1 LSHWSTSP
9 AVREMSAEMC
19 QNIATL
25 VAKVDDR
32 ALGEGALTEL
42 TGFAKAGVAAAP
54 FLLKAL
60 PKLMEATANKDKKI
74 AAAAAAA
81 VGAMMDAWS
90 PYAVRA
96 VLPTLIAS
104 LGIKKK
110 PEEKTCAL
118 KMLVALAAAHP
129 DQMAWCL
136 VEALPFALELM
147 TDIKKDV
154 KAAAMEACTVLSG
167 TCGNK
172 DVQPFVP
179 EMMNAIQNPQTIGEV
194 VEKLA
199 SVVFVQAVET
209 PALAVTVPVVSR
221 GLKDKKEPTKRKA
234 CVIIDNMVKLVPDPR
249 EVLPF
254 LENLLPLLKRAS
266 EEISDPEARG
276 TAERAYNTLLR
287 AQQNTE
293 ARTADPAAVKTVVT
307 DPVGEN
313 CAYDATED
321 VSDYLVGVSC
331 CLTNSRNFDKTVWRK
346 VFADFKVPA
355 ECADKTRDL
364 CFKAANSVDVDE
376 VEDEEGEDLCN
387 CVFTLGY
394 GSLTLLNNTRLHLK
408 RGKNYG
414 LLGANDCGKT
424 TLMRAINH
432 EQVDGFPPKSEL
444 KTAFVEHGIG
454 EAEPECDWSPI
465 DYLLDEPVIK
475 TMHDAGELS
484 QEQMVAEL
492 EKVGFK
498 KGDKLDMT
506 LGQLSGGWKMK
517 MGLVRAMLMEADI
530 LMMDEP
536 TGHLDKF
543 NATWLTD
550 YINSLKTGP
559 KPVTVIATSHDPQYL
574 ESTTTHILEFEN
586 RKLKLFKGGIVPF
599 VEKHP
604 EAKIYFEIKSAKV
617 KFVFPAPGPLE
628 GVKSRGRALLKMQ
641 NVHFQYPNTPKP
653 QLYGVGV
660 QVSML
665 SRVAI
670 VGPNGA
676 GKSTMIKCLLGECKP
691 TTGTIWK
698 MQGSRVAYMSQH
710 AFHHIE
716 SHLDSTATQYIMQRF
731 AGGEDNES
739 LENLANLGATKET
752 DNQKVKKM
760 LYKDGNLVE
769 CETYFDDKAQV
780 QYQKKSL
787 EKAVQLE
794 QIATRR
800 KGKKESEYE
809 CKWKGMTLDFLTWVP
824 RKLLIEMGYKV
835 NVQREDEKQA
845 AMAGLQN
852 KQLTT
857 PGVEKH
863 LADFGVPPEF
873 ATHNQLRAL
882 SAGQKVKVVLGAA
895 MWQNPHILVIDEPTN
910 YLDRDALGA
919 LTEAIEEWLGGV
931 VVISHNLEFCN
942 RVATEKWIMDAGHL
956 RAEGGDYVD
965 VKLDDNAGDDQVID
979 ASGNVLEV
987 KREKKME
994 GKELKKAIKDIEKK
1008 LKDHNKKATLT
1019 DEEAWALGDKLAE
1032 LKAALTG

>member
-1 LSHWSTSP
+1 
-9 AVREMSAEMC
+9 MSAT
-19 QNIATL
+19 I
-25 VAKVDDR
+25 KVTVDTCVSKLKDVKAASA
-32 ALGEGALTEL
+32 ALEELAGVVKEGA
-42 TGFAKAGVAAAP
+42 AAAP
-54 FLLKAL
+54 FLL
-60 PKLMEATANKDKKI
+60 PKLPLLLEAAGNKDKKV
-74 AAAAAAA
+74 AQGASA
-81 VGAMMDAWS
+81 VVEEMLRALS
-90 PYAVRA
+90 PYAVQIA
-96 VLPTLIAS
+96 MPALTAS
-104 LGIKKK
+104 LGSKKK
-110 PEEKTCAL
+110 PEEKELAL
-118 KMLVALAAAHP
+118 KMLAGLAQAHP
-129 DQMAWCL
+129 EQVAWCL
-136 VEALPFALELM
+136 VGALPPALELM
-147 TDIKKDV
+147 TDIKKNV
-154 KAAAMEACTVLSG
+154 KAAAMEACTALCNTS
-167 TCGNK
+167 GNK
-172 DVQPFVP
+172 DVAPFVS
-179 EMMNAIQNPQTIGEV
+179 EMMRAIENPQAIGEV

-209 PALAVTVPVVSR
+209 PALAVTCPVVCR
-221 GLKDKKEPTKRKA
+221 GLKDRKEPTKRKA

-254 LENLLPLLKRAS
+254 LDQLLPLLGKAA

-276 TAERAYNTLLR
+276 VAERARDTLQRAKETTELR
-287 AQQNTE
+287 S
-293 ARTADPAAVKTVVT
+293 ADPAAVKKLVT
-307 DPVGEN
+307 DPVGE
-313 CAYDATED
+313 CCPYDVIDA
-321 VSDYLVGVSC
+321 VSDYLVGLSC
-331 CLTNSRNFDKTVWRK
+331 SLTNSRNFEKSVW
-346 VFADFKVPA
+346 VGAFGEFKVA
-355 ECADKTRDL
+355 EACAEKTLDL
-364 CFKAANSVDVDE
+364 CFKSANSNE
-376 VEDEEGEDLCN
+376 VEEAEEEEGEDLCN

-408 RGKNYG
+408 RGMNYG

-424 TLMRAINH
+424 TLMRAINN

-454 EAEPECDWSPI
+454 EAEPECDWLPI
-465 DYLLDEPVIK
+465 DYLMAEPVIK
-475 TMHDAGELS
+475 EMCESGALS
-484 QEQMVAEL
+484 KEKIVEEL

-543 NATWLTD
+543 NVAWLTD

-559 KPVTVIATSHDPQYL
+559 KPVTVIATSHDTGYL
-574 ESTTTHILEFEN
+574 EATTTHILEFEN
-586 RKLKLFKGGIVPF
+586 RKLKLFRGGIVPF
-599 VEKHP
+599 VEKNP

-617 KFVFPAPGPLE
+617 KFVFPEPGPLE
-628 GVKSRGRALLKMQ
+628 GVKSRGKALLKMS
-641 NVHFQYPNTPKP
+641 NVTFTYPGKEKP

-676 GKSTMIKCLLGECKP
+676 GKSTMIKCLLGELKP
-691 TTGTIWK
+691 TEGTIMK
-698 MQGSRVAYMSQH
+698 AQGSRVAYMSQH

-716 SHLDSTATQYIMQRF
+716 AHLDKSATQYIMQRF

-752 DNQKVKKM
+752 DNQKAKKM
-760 LYKDGNLVE
+760 LYVNGNLVE
-769 CETYFDDKAQV
+769 CETFYDDKGEM

-787 EKAVQLE
+787 EKAVKLE
-794 QIATRR
+794 AIANRR
-800 KGKKESEYE
+800 KARKENEYE
-809 CKWKGMTLDFLTWVP
+809 CKWVGMPIDMLTWVG
-824 RKLLIEMGYKV
+824 RALLVEMGYKTM
-835 NVQREDEKQA
+835 VQREDEKQA

-863 LADFGVPPEF
+863 LTDFGVTAEF
-873 ATHNQLRAL
+873 ATHNTLKSL

-919 LTEAIEEWLGGV
+919 LTEAIEQWNGGV

-956 RAEGGDYVD
+956 RAEGGEYTDTKIDDKGEPDEVFDGAGNKID
-965 VKLDDNAGDDQVID
+965 VQKQKALSAKD
-979 ASGNVLEV
+979 
-987 KREKKME
+987 
-994 GKELKKAIKDIEKK
+994 LKKAIKDAEKK
-1008 LKDHNKKATLT
+1008 LKDGEKNKTLS
-1019 DEEAWALGDKLAE
+1019 DEEKWELQDKLAA
-1032 LKAALTG
+1032 LKEQLEKA

>member
-1 LSHWSTSP
+1 
-9 AVREMSAEMC
+9 M
-19 QNIATL
+19 
-25 VAKVDDR
+25 
-32 ALGEGALTEL
+32 GEL
-42 TGFAKAGVAAAP
+42 
-54 FLLKAL
+54 
-60 PKLMEATANKDKKI
+60 
-74 AAAAAAA
+74 
-81 VGAMMDAWS
+81 
-90 PYAVRA
+90 R
-96 VLPTLIAS
+96 
-104 LGIKKK
+104 
-110 PEEKTCAL
+110 
-118 KMLVALAAAHP
+118 
-129 DQMAWCL
+129 
-136 VEALPFALELM
+136 

-154 KAAAMEACTVLSG
+154 KAAALEAATVLSG
-167 TCGNK
+167 TNGNK
-172 DVQPFVP
+172 DVEPFIP
-179 EMMNAIQNPQTIGEV
+179 QMMAAIEKPTIIGEV

-209 PALAVTVPVVSR
+209 PALAVAVPIVTR

-254 LENLLPLLKRAS
+254 LEKLLPLLKKATD
-266 EEISDPEARG
+266 EISDPEARG
-276 TAERAYNTLLR
+276 VAERAFNTLQR
-287 AQQNTE
+287 AQETTE
-293 ARTADPAAVKTVVT
+293 ARSADPAAVKSLVT
-307 DPVGEN
+307 NPVGE
-313 CAYDATED
+313 CCGFDTVE
-321 VSDYLVGVSC
+321 SISEYLTAVSC
-331 CLTNSRNFDKTVWRK
+331 SLTNSRNFEKSVWLQ
-346 VFADFKVPA
+346 VFSDFKVDS
-355 ECADKTRDL
+355 ECAEKTCDL
-364 CFKAANSVDVDE
+364 CFKSANSIEAEE
-376 VEDEEGEDLCN
+376 VEEEEGEDLCN

-408 RGKNYG
+408 RGMNYG
-414 LLGANDCGKT
+414 LLGPNDCGKT

-432 EQVDGFPPKSEL
+432 EQVEGFPPKSEL

-454 EAEPECDWSPI
+454 EAEPECDWSPV

-475 TMHDAGELS
+475 KLHDDGKLS
-484 QEQMVAEL
+484 KEDMIKSL
-492 EKVGFK
+492 EEVGFK

-543 NATWLTD
+543 NTAWLID
-550 YINSLKTGP
+550 YVKSLRTGSR
-559 KPVTVIATSHDPQYL
+559 PVTVIATSHDTGYL
-574 ESTTTHILEFEN
+574 EATTTHILEFQN
-586 RKLKLFKGGIVPF
+586 RKIKTFRGGIVPF
-599 VEKHP
+599 VEKNP

-628 GVKSRGRALLKMQ
+628 GVKSRGKALLKMS
-641 NVHFQYPNTPKP
+641 NVHFQYANTPKP

-676 GKSTMIKCLLGECKP
+676 GKSTMIKCLLGELKP
-691 TTGTIWK
+691 TTGTIMK
-698 MQGSRVAYMSQH
+698 VQGCRVAYMSQH

-716 SHLDSTATQYIMQRF
+716 QHLDTSATSYIMQRF

-752 DNQKVKKM
+752 ENAKFKKM
-760 LYKDGNLVE
+760 LYKDGSLEE
-769 CETYFDDKAQV
+769 CDTFYDDKGEL

-787 EKAVQLE
+787 DKAVDLE
-794 QIATRR
+794 AIANRR
-800 KGKKESEYE
+800 KGKKENEYE
-809 CKWKGMTLDFLTWVP
+809 CKWKGYSMDFMTWVG
-824 RKLLIEMGYKV
+824 RGLLIEMGFKV

-863 LADFGVPPEF
+863 LEDFGVTPEF
-873 ATHNQLRAL
+873 ATHNHLRAL
-882 SAGQKVKVVLGAA
+882 SAGQKVKIVLGAA

-919 LTEAIEEWLGGV
+919 LTEAIENWLGGV
-931 VVISHNLEFCN
+931 VVISHNLAFCD

-956 RAEGGDYVD
+956 RAEGGEYVD
-965 VKLDDNAGDDQVID
+965 VKIEDGGGADTVTD

-987 KREKKME
+987 KREKKMDA
-994 GKELKKAIKDIEKK
+994 KEMKKAIKDVEKK
-1008 LKDHNKKATLT
+1008 IKEGKKTKLS
-1019 DEEAWALGDKLAE
+1019 DEEMWALEDKLNE
-1032 LKAALTG
+1032 LKQQLSA